1 LYIVINQIQIGG
13 DAECQSLKF
22 ILLVQKESKMKVTTP
37 KLIRWAGLSAMM
49 AGIIFAAIQPVN
61 LPVNSSLF
69 IIITSFKTSISIF
82 GLLGMAGLYARQA
95 EETGWLGLAGYL
107 LLTIYYA
114 VQMCISFI
122 EPTILPLL
130 TTVAPTFVESALQLS
145 SGTSSPTNLG
155 GLTTI
160 YTAASILYVLGSL
173 LFGIAMFRARILPR
187 WTAAL
192 FAISGPLS
200 GTMFTLLP
208 YQLVQL
214 TSIPIGTAMVWL
226 GYALF
231 SERREKKSASL
242 LDQRIVS
249 QEPSKVA

>member
-1 LYIVINQIQIGG
+1 
-13 DAECQSLKF
+13 
-22 ILLVQKESKMKVTTP
+22 MKVTTP
-37 KLIRWAGLSAMM
+37 KLIRWAGLSAML
-49 AGIIFAAIQPVN
+49 AGIIFAAIQAVN

-82 GLLGMAGLYARQA
+82 ALLGITGLYARQV
-95 EETGWLGLAGYL
+95 EETGWQGLVGYL

-130 TTVAPTFVESALQLS
+130 TTIAPTFVESAMQLS
-145 SGTSSPTNLG
+145 SGVGTPTNLG
-155 GLTTI
+155 GLTTM
-160 YTAASILYVLGSL
+160 YTTASILYVLGSL

-192 FAISGPLS
+192 FAVSGPLS

-214 TSIPIGTAMVWL
+214 TSIPIGAALVWL

-231 SERREKKSASL
+231 SERREKKSSPL

-249 QEPSKVA
+249 QEPNKAA

>member
-1 LYIVINQIQIGG
+1 
-13 DAECQSLKF
+13 
-22 ILLVQKESKMKVTTP
+22 MP
-37 KLIRWAGLSAMM
+37 
-49 AGIIFAAIQPVN
+49 IFA
-61 LPVNSSLF
+61 
-69 IIITSFKTSISIF
+69 
-82 GLLGMAGLYARQA
+82 LLGITGLYARQV
-95 EETGWLGLAGYL
+95 EETGWKGLAGYL
-107 LLTIYYA
+107 LLTIYFA

-130 TTVAPTFVESALQLS
+130 TTMAPMFVENALGLS

-155 GLTTI
+155 GLTTM
-160 YTAASILYVLGSL
+160 YTIASILYVLGSL

-231 SERREKKSASL
+231 SERG
-242 LDQRIVS
+242 QRAAETVRS
-249 QEPSKVA
+249 GFATAEAAK

>member
-1 LYIVINQIQIGG
+1 
-13 DAECQSLKF
+13 
-22 ILLVQKESKMKVTTP
+22 MKVTTP

-61 LPVNSSLF
+61 LPVNSSIF

-82 GLLGMAGLYARQA
+82 GLLGITGLYARQV
-95 EETGWLGLAGYL
+95 EETGWQGLVGYL

-114 VQMCISFI
+114 VQMCILFI

-130 TTVAPTFVESALQLS
+130 TTVAPTFVESVMQLS
-145 SGTSSPTNLG
+145 SGVGAPTNLD

-160 YTAASILYVLGSL
+160 YTTASILYVLGSL
-173 LFGIAMFRARILPR
+173 LFGLAMFRARILPR
-187 WTAAL
+187 WAAAL

-231 SERREKKSASL
+231 SERREKSSASM
-242 LDQRIVS
+242 LDQGIVL
-249 QEPSKVA
+249 QEPSKIA

>member
-1 LYIVINQIQIGG
+1 MNTNRKT
-13 DAECQSLKF
+13 S
-22 ILLVQKESKMKVTTP
+22 KESKMKVTTP
-37 KLIRWAGLSAMM
+37 KLIRLAGLSAMV
-49 AGIIFAAIQPVN
+49 AGIIFAAIRPVN

-69 IIITSFKTSISIF
+69 IIITSFKTSIPIF
-82 GLLGMAGLYARQA
+82 GLLGITGLYARQV
-95 EETGWLGLAGYL
+95 EETGWLGLVGYL

-114 VQMCISFI
+114 VEMCISFI

-130 TTVAPTFVESALQLS
+130 TTMVPTFVENVLELS

-160 YTAASILYVLGSL
+160 YTTASILYVLGSL

-187 WTAAL
+187 WTAVL

-231 SERREKKSASL
+231 SERSQRSAEP
-242 LDQRIVS
+242 VS
-249 QEPSKVA
+249 GIADSSSSRLESTRVI